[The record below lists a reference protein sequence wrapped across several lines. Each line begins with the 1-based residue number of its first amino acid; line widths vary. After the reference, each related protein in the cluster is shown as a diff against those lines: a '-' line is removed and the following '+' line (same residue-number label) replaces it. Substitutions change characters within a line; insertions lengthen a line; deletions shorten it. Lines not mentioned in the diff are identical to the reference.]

1 MPLKYTIKVMVANG
15 QTLIVC
21 HFVRVRATIGDLHVR
36 LFLRMIGTTLPIVLG
51 YLFQHHFNPLII
63 WKHRT
68 MQMQII
74 NKRTTHIIPVVKA
87 YGNPHQPMS
96 VESADGDLQAVQN
109 AAEPIQQ
116 LPQPPSQHVM
126 AQKALLVKLLSD
138 AAVLP
143 KKNTINSAGYDL
155 SSAMDAVVSANDK
168 AIVPTDIAAA
178 IPE

>member
-1 MPLKYTIKVMVANG
+1 MLIFLRVMD
-15 QTLIVC
+15 TPILIVL
-21 HFVRVRATIGDLHVR
+21 IDP
-36 LFLRMIGTTLPIVLG
+36 FLL
-51 YLFQHHFNPLII
+51 QFNQLIT

-68 MQMQII
+68 VHII
-74 NKRTTHIIPVVKA
+74 HNGTTHIIPVVKA

-143 KKNTINSAGYDL
+143 KKNTINSACYDL
-155 SSAMDAVVSANDK
+155 
-168 AIVPTDIAAA
+168 
-178 IPE
+178 